1 MTVTA
6 SVRWEIQQ
14 NLTIFCVSFPVK
26 GNYEGIF
33 IKVTGCSLPTAILP
47 KMNFFCRFFKIL
59 TKSVDQSFLNSY
71 FYLLLSLK
79 LFSRKKSV
87 FLKLPHLIT
96 LLPRLDQSN
105 EICFAASWWSL
116 SIKGWCN
123 VVTRYWSLILRSS
136 QGFTLSNDTIM
147 VKDRLQVD

>member
-1 MTVTA
+1 MLVFQ
-6 SVRWEIQQ
+6 W
-14 NLTIFCVSFPVK
+14 
-26 GNYEGIF
+26 
-33 IKVTGCSLPTAILP
+33 KVTTKGFLLKLQAALYQLQFYQRWTSFAGFL
-47 KMNFFCRFFKIL
+47 KFL